1 MITRTGAS
9 RVLVTGFPAGMF
21 QTNCYILAQD
31 DARECVVVDPGQDAA
46 GPLIDFLAQ
55 SNLTPTAVLL
65 THGHLDHVWNAHE
78 VCDKFGIPAYIHPE
92 DRYMLS
98 DPGRGIGP
106 TMKPFIEGM
115 DFVEPSEVIELSD
128 GDRIEQAG
136 ISFVVDH
143 TPGHTQGSVVFRTR
157 VEQET
162 GGVELALTG
171 DTLFQG
177 SIGRSDLPGGNHE
190 QLLQS
195 IADKLLVLA
204 DDTAVLP
211 GHGGSSS
218 IGAERASNP
227 FLVGLPGSK

>member
-1 MITRTGAS
+1 M
-9 RVLVTGFPAGMF
+9 LVTGFPAGMF

-31 DARECVVVDPGQDAA
+31 DAPECVVVDPGQDAA
-46 GPLIDFLAQ
+46 EPLFEFLDQ

-65 THGHLDHVWNAHE
+65 THGHLDHVWNAYD
-78 VCDKFGIPAYIHPE
+78 VCEKFGIPAFIHPE

-115 DFVEPSEVIELSD
+115 TFVEPGEVIELAD
-128 GDRIEQAG
+128 GDVIEQAG
-136 ISFVVDH
+136 MSFAVDH

-157 VEQET
+157 VVTEN
-162 GGVELALTG
+162 GPVEIALTG

-211 GHGGSSS
+211 GHGGSSTV
-218 IGAERASNP
+218 GAERGSNP

>member
-1 MITRTGAS
+1 M
-9 RVLVTGFPAGMF
+9 LVTGFPAGMF

-31 DARECVVVDPGQDAA
+31 DAPECVVVDPGQDAA
-46 GPLIDFLAQ
+46 EPLFEFLDQ

-65 THGHLDHVWNAHE
+65 THGHLDHVWNAYD
-78 VCDKFGIPAYIHPE
+78 VCEKFGIPAYIHPE

-115 DFVEPSEVIELSD
+115 TFVEPGEVIALAD
-128 GDRIEQAG
+128 GDVIEQAG
-136 ISFVVDH
+136 MSFAVDH

-157 VEQET
+157 VATEN
-162 GGVELALTG
+162 GPVEIALTG

-177 SIGRSDLPGGNHE
+177 SIGRSDLPGGNHQ

-195 IADKLLVLA
+195 IADKLLIPA

-211 GHGGSSS
+211 GHGGSRTV
-218 IGAERASNP
+218 GAERGANP
-227 FLVGLPGSK
+227 FLVGLSGSK

>member
-1 MITRTGAS
+1 M
-9 RVLVTGFPAGMF
+9 LVTGFPAGMF

-31 DARECVVVDPGQDAA
+31 DAQECVVVDPGQDAA
-46 GPLIDFLAQ
+46 EPLFEFLDQ

-65 THGHLDHVWNAHE
+65 THGHLDHVWNAYD
-78 VCDKFGIPAYIHPE
+78 VCEKFGIPAYIHPE

-115 DFVEPSEVIELSD
+115 TFVEPSDVIALAD
-128 GDRIEQAG
+128 GDVIEQAG
-136 ISFVVDH
+136 MSFSVDH
-143 TPGHTQGSVVFRTR
+143 TPGHTQGSVIFRTR
-157 VEQET
+157 VDT
-162 GGVELALTG
+162 GNGPVEIALTG

-195 IADKLLVLA
+195 IADKLLILA

-211 GHGGSSS
+211 GHGGSSTV
-218 IGAERASNP
+218 GAERGSNP
-227 FLVGLPGSK
+227 FLVGLSGSK